1 MIKVVFNRMK
11 NLFEASTVAEVKD
24 RMAQLRPDSVRVW
37 GKMTPAQAMAHCA
50 AALELANGD
59 KTAPRTL
66 LGKLIGGMFKGRL
79 TATEAQ
85 LGRNS
90 PTAKS
95 LLVTDERDLGKERA
109 WLQELVERFAQEGP
123 QGCTTNP
130 HAFFGPLTPNE
141 WSVLMYKHLDHHLR
155 QFGV

>member
-1 MIKVVFNRMK
+1 MK
-11 NLFEASTVAEVKD
+11 NLFEAATVAEVNG

-50 AALELANGD
+50 LAIELANGD

-66 LGKLIGGMFKGRL
+66 IGRLIGGMFKGRL

-85 LGRNS
+85 MGRES
-90 PTAKS
+90 PTAKI

-109 WLQELVERFAQEGP
+109 RLQGLVERFAQEGP
-123 QGCTTNP
+123 PGCTTNP
-130 HAFFGPLTPNE
+130 HAFFGPLTPQE
-141 WSVLMYKHLDHHLR
+141 WSVLMYKHLDHHLW
-155 QFGV
+155 QLGV